1 MLRVEHL
8 KKCYDEFVAV
18 KDISFEVRAGEV
30 FGLLGPNGA
39 GKTTTIRMIIHMI
52 KPDTGQI
59 YFKDSLSNG
68 DTTEHIGYLPEERGL
83 YKKSKVR
90 ETAVYFAMLK
100 GLTKKTAEQR
110 VDLWLERFELKDFSN
125 NSCEELSKGMQQKV
139 QFIAA
144 LVHEP
149 ELIILDEPF
158 SGLDPVNQIFFRDII
173 NELAQQGKTVLLSAH
188 QMDHIEK
195 MCERICIVNRGEVVA
210 YDTIESL
217 RNEMD
222 DQQVR
227 ITCNSPEKEKLFA
240 AGLLTNII
248 MTNTGLEG
256 RLNEPQGF
264 PQLLQA
270 VGKIADIQKIE
281 KVRPTL
287 EQIFI
292 RKVKS

>member
-1 MLRVEHL
+1 MLRIEHL
-8 KKCYDEFVAV
+8 KKCYDDFVAV
-18 KDISFEVRAGEV
+18 KDISFEVHPGQV

-52 KPDTGQI
+52 KPDEGKI
-59 YFKDSLSNG
+59 FFKEQLSG
-68 DTTEHIGYLPEERGL
+68 LTTEHIGYLPEERGL

-100 GLTKKTAEQR
+100 GLKKKTAEQR
-110 VDLWLERFELKDFSN
+110 VDRWLERFELTKFSN
-125 NSCEELSKGMQQKV
+125 NPCDELSKGMQQKV

-173 NELAQQGKTVLLSAH
+173 NDLAQQGKTVLLSAH

-195 MCERICIVNRGEVVA
+195 MCERICIVHRGEVVA

-217 RNEMD
+217 RNEID
-222 DQQVR
+222 DQQIR
-227 ITCNSPEKEKLFA
+227 ITCNTQEKDKLFD
-240 AGLLTNII
+240 AGLLINAVKTGS
-248 MTNTGLEG
+248 GLEG
-256 RLNEPQGF
+256 KLKDPAGF
-264 PQLLQA
+264 PQLLQS
-270 VGKIADIQKIE
+270 VGKIADVEKIE
-281 KVRPTL
+281 KIRPTL
-287 EQIFI
+287 EQIFV
-292 RKVKS
+292 RKVRS

>member
-8 KKCYDEFVAV
+8 KKCYDDFVAV
-18 KDISFEVRAGEV
+18 RDITFDVHPGEV

-39 GKTTTIRMIIHMI
+39 GKTTTLRMIINMI
-52 KPDTGQI
+52 KPDEGKI
-59 YFKDSLSNG
+59 FFKEKLSDSVS
-68 DTTEHIGYLPEERGL
+68 TEHIGYLPEERGL

-90 ETAVYFAMLK
+90 ETAVYFALLK
-100 GLTKKTAEQR
+100 GVPKKIAERR
-110 VDLWLERFELKDFSN
+110 VGQWLERFELRDFAN
-125 NSCEELSKGMQQKV
+125 NPCEELSKGMQQKV

-195 MCERICIVNRGEVVA
+195 MCERICIVRRGEVAA
-210 YDTIESL
+210 YGTIEEL

-222 DQQVR
+222 EQQIR
-227 ITCNSPEKEKLFA
+227 ITCGSAERDKLYD
-240 AGLLTNII
+240 AGLLAEPVKTGS
-248 MTNTGLEG
+248 GLEG
-256 RLNEPQGF
+256 KLNQDMNF
-264 PQLLQA
+264 QQLLQA

-281 KVRPTL
+281 KVRPTM
-287 EQIFI
+287 EQIFMQ
-292 RKVKS
+292 KVKP